1 MSCDCKEPC
10 EVCHC
15 DLTLDLASLSQKMPP
30 STLVNAKEGVKR
42 LTPMRSIRHKCLD
55 CCCGSFA
62 EVKLC
67 TVTRCALFPY
77 RLGHRPVKG

>member
-1 MSCDCKEPC
+1 MSCDCKEAC
-10 EVCHC
+10 DVCHC
-15 DLTLDLASLSQKMPP
+15 DLTLDLLP
-30 STLVNAKEGVKR
+30 SPSEVPSSVLVNAKEGVKQ
-42 LTPMRSIRHKCLD
+42 LTPMRSIRHYCLS
-55 CCCGSFA
+55 CSSTSQ